1 LSIRT
6 GVFFASEGENMN
18 DGQFRKKKG
27 FTAVQNAVAKNT
39 DISLKAK
46 GLYLLIQA
54 FITMPGVS
62 WKKSDFEKMCK
73 EGTKAFNSAWDELKN
88 KGYLHVHIYTENG
101 VFRNEYELL
110 DEAVSGPHTFYYN
123 GKGDLSSTNEDRY
136 PQNGINGNGSNGNG
150 DNGNGMHGDGSNA
163 NGGNNNK
170 TINIK
175 QDNKTINN
183 PSINPLENQ
192 EGQNDRWKYCA
203 EFRKSNGK
211 LPYDFILRDG
221 SSKDEFIN
229 KLLEPCSKY
238 GDSFKSTIIDTLSFA
253 FREMLDAPT
262 KIQGRFVDPIT
273 ILSLIDKR
281 MEKLIE
287 PPWFGIVTTID
298 NTIAAYIKASQETV
312 IKSKRD
318 YLKSCFYS
326 ELVNGSLDIETQ
338 IAHDFGI

>member
-1 LSIRT
+1 MS
-6 GVFFASEGENMN
+6 
-18 DGQFRKKKG
+18 DGQFRKKRG

-54 FITMPGVS
+54 FITMPDVS
-62 WKKSDFEKMCK
+62 WKKSDFEAMCK

-110 DEAVSGPHTFYYN
+110 DESVPGPHTFYYN
-123 GKGDLSSTNEDRY
+123 GKGELSSTNEDRY
-136 PQNGINGNGSNGNG
+136 PQNGSNGNGSNGNG
-150 DNGNGMHGDGSNA
+150 DNGNGMYGDGSNA
-163 NGGNNNK
+163 KGGNNNK

-183 PSINPLENQ
+183 PSINLSE
-192 EGQNDRWKYCA
+192 ESGGLKDGWDRCV
-203 EFRKSNGK
+203 EFRESNGR
-211 LPYDFILRDG
+211 LPYDDILRDG
-221 SSKDEFIN
+221 SSKDEFVK

-238 GDSFKSTIIDTLSFA
+238 DDSFKNAILDALSFA
-253 FREMLDAPT
+253 FREMLDVPT
-262 KIQGRFVDPIT
+262 RIQGRLVDPKT

-281 MEKLIE
+281 MEKLMG
-287 PPWFGIVTTID
+287 PPWLGIVTTLD
-298 NTIAAYIKASQETV
+298 NTLAAYIQASQETV
-312 IKSKRD
+312 IRSKRD

-338 IAHDFGI
+338 IAHDFGR

>member
-1 LSIRT
+1 MS
-6 GVFFASEGENMN
+6 
-18 DGQFRKKKG
+18 DGQFRKKRG

-54 FITMPGVS
+54 FITMPDVS
-62 WKKSDFEKMCK
+62 WKKSDFEAMCK

-110 DEAVSGPHTFYYN
+110 DESVLGPHTFYYN
-123 GKGDLSSTNEDRY
+123 GKGELSSTNEDRY
-136 PQNGINGNGSNGNG
+136 PQNGSNGNGSNGNG
-150 DNGNGMHGDGSNA
+150 DNGNGIYGDGSNA
-163 NGGNNNK
+163 KGGNNNK

-183 PSINPLENQ
+183 PSINLSEKPGGLKDGWDQ
-192 EGQNDRWKYCA
+192 CV
-203 EFRKSNGK
+203 EFRESNGR
-211 LPYDFILRDG
+211 LPYDDILRDG
-221 SSKDEFIN
+221 SSKDEFVK

-238 GDSFKSTIIDTLSFA
+238 DDSFKNAILDALSFA
-253 FREMLDAPT
+253 FREMLDVPT
-262 KIQGRFVDPIT
+262 KIQGRLVDPKT
-273 ILSLIDKR
+273 ILLLIDKR
-281 MEKLIE
+281 MEKLMG
-287 PPWFGIVTTID
+287 PPWLGIVTTLD
-298 NTIAAYIKASQETV
+298 NTLAAYIQASQETV
-312 IKSKRD
+312 IRSKRD

-338 IAHDFGI
+338 IAHDFGR